1 MKLGL
6 RSGWLS
12 LAVLLGIAGVGCG
25 DDDGMTVDSGTDSGG
40 GGTDSGMVDSGPP
53 PEDTGVDSGPPPVPV
68 AYVRVAHLSPNA
80 QPVRLCLNLML
91 GDMMLG
97 TPTGPLPTDSAIP
110 FRGISPYLP
119 FDLNEGITYRVNV
132 FEIGEGGAVDCTD
145 TPLLTVDV
153 DTADLEGDAF
163 YTAGAIGLKPIDAEG
178 TLPSVC
184 PNGDMPPM
192 FNVECPEALTARI
205 ELFEDDSDLDAA
217 ASKIRVIHAIPNAPA
232 VDVCYDD
239 DTEDETPPVA
249 IASNLAFGSASDYF
263 ESPAEI
269 ADGVITVHAHVPTMS
284 CVPAATLAPLPLPD
298 TLVAIRMNPAF
309 ATVVDYIPESFELNH
324 IYTIFAQGLAPA
336 PIAMANPGGLLF
348 LPWQDQPLV
357 IVEE

>member
-6 RSGWLS
+6 RSGSLS
-12 LAVLLGIAGVGCG
+12 LALLLGIAGAGCG
-25 DDDGMTVDSGTDSGG
+25 DDDGMVEVDSGTDAGG
-40 GGTDSGMVDSGPP
+40 GVDSGPPQDTGP
-53 PEDTGVDSGPPPVPV
+53 PEDTGVDGGPPPVPV

-80 QPVRLCLNLML
+80 QPVRLCLNLLL

-153 DTADLEGDAF
+153 DTADLEPDAF

-184 PNGDMPPM
+184 PNGEMPPT
-192 FNVECPEALTARI
+192 FTQPCPAPLTARI
-205 ELFEDDSDLDAA
+205 ELFEDDSALDAA
-217 ASKIRVIHAIPNAPA
+217 ASKIRVLHAIPNAPA

-239 DTEDETPPVA
+239 DPEDETPPVA
-249 IASNLAFGSASDYF
+249 IASNLSFGNASDYF

-269 ADGVITVHAHVPTMS
+269 ADGVITVHAHVPSMS
-284 CVPAATLAPLPLPD
+284 CVPAATLAPLP
-298 TLVAIRMNPAF
+298 VAGFLAALRANEDF
-309 ATVVDYIPESFELNH
+309 APVLAYIPESFELNR
-324 IYTIFAQGLAPA
+324 IYTIFAQGQLPEFADESDT
-336 PIAMANPGGLLF
+336 GVLF

-357 IVEE
+357 VEE